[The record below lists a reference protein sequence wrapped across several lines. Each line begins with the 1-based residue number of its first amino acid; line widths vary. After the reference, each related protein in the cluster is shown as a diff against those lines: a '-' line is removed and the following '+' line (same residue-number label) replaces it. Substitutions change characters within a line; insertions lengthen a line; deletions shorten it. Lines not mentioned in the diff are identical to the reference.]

1 MRATSHALFGL
12 LLLAGTSAWAQ
23 DPATPGSNTP
33 AETTPANNER
43 VPLPER
49 SASEA
54 QALEQRLDKREQQML
69 QAGSE
74 QFLALWLPANVG
86 DPNGMVILL
95 PGDVENADDALV
107 VGPLRRK
114 FPDSGWQSLSLTL
127 PDPDGDPLP
136 LRDASPAPVD
146 ASAPAQPSA
155 PNGGTQA
162 SAPAQPP
169 AESKADTPPT
179 ALSPEARRDAHAER
193 VMARIDAAIEFAK
206 QKDSVHIVLLGHG
219 SGAYW
224 AMRYLNERKPASV
237 HNLLMVA
244 PGVPAG
250 FGPPLD
256 ELVTQLP
263 VAAGDFYYRDQ
274 VEDRNA
280 ALKRLQASKRAK
292 LPIYIQVAMKALPGN
307 RAVEQE
313 QLYRRLRGWLKL
325 HLSKG

>member
-1 MRATSHALFGL
+1 MRVTSHALFGL
-12 LLLAGTSAWAQ
+12 CLLASTMAWAQ
-23 DPATPGSNTP
+23 DPATPDSSTP
-33 AETTPANNER
+33 ADTPPANNER

-114 FPDSGWQSLSLTL
+114 FPDSGWHSLSLTL

-136 LRDASPAPVD
+136 LRDATPAPAETSTSEQP
-146 ASAPAQPSA
+146 ASPD
-155 PNGGTQA
+155 GETQA
-162 SAPAQPP
+162 PTQAPSEGSTDTPP
-169 AESKADTPPT
+169 AE
-179 ALSPEARRDAHAER
+179 LSPEARRDTHAER

-244 PGVPAG
+244 AEVPAG

>member
-12 LLLAGTSAWAQ
+12 CLLASATAWAQ
-23 DPATPGSNTP
+23 DPATPESSAP
-33 AETTPANNER
+33 AETPPASNER
-43 VPLPER
+43 APLPER
-49 SASEA
+49 SVSEA

-86 DPNGMVILL
+86 EPNGTVILL

-114 FPDSGWQSLSLTL
+114 FPDSGWHSLSLTL

-136 LRDASPAPVD
+136 LRDATPAPAETSTSEQP
-146 ASAPAQPSA
+146 ASPDGEAQAP
-155 PNGGTQA
+155 TQA
-162 SAPAQPP
+162 PSEGSTDTPP
-169 AESKADTPPT
+169 AE
-179 ALSPEARRDAHAER
+179 LSPEARRDAHAER

-224 AMRYLNERKPASV
+224 AVRYLNERKPASV
-237 HNLLMVA
+237 HNVLMVA

-250 FGPPLD
+250 FGPSLD

>member
-12 LLLAGTSAWAQ
+12 CLLASATAWAQ
-23 DPATPGSNTP
+23 DPATPDSSAP
-33 AETTPANNER
+33 AETPPASNER

-49 SASEA
+49 SVSEA

-86 DPNGMVILL
+86 EPSGTVILL
-95 PGDVENADDALV
+95 PGDVENADDAQV

-114 FPDSGWQSLSLTL
+114 FPDSGWHSLSLTL

-136 LRDASPAPVD
+136 LRDTSPAPAD
-146 ASAPAQPSA
+146 TSTSEQPASPDGEAQAP
-155 PNGGTQA
+155 TQA
-162 SAPAQPP
+162 PSEGSTDTPP
-169 AESKADTPPT
+169 AE
-179 ALSPEARRDAHAER
+179 LSPEARREAHAER

-224 AMRYLNERKPASV
+224 AVRYLNERKPASV
-237 HNLLMVA
+237 HNVLMVA

-307 RAVEQE
+307 RTVEQE